1 MSVNYERLT
10 GSDEQLLTR
19 LFSKHVH
26 ERELAWKLIYKNDY
40 PAIRDF
46 IRKNHGSESD
56 ATDIF
61 QDGLM
66 ILHRNLYNGTFRE
79 EATIKTYIFRICRNL
94 WLKELQKKQKQIV
107 LTSEI
112 AACTGDDS
120 RAYLI
125 NVEIIALLMN
135 ELKDDCRNILIEY
148 YYNNKTM
155 AELKEMFNVNSIQ
168 AAKNKKLRCMGYLVR
183 LCKERGIKPTPPY

>member
-10 GSDEQLLTR
+10 GSDEHLLTR
-19 LFSKHVH
+19 LFSKHIL

-66 ILHRNLYNGTFRE
+66 IFYRNLYNGTFRE
-79 EATIKTYIFRICRNL
+79 EATIKTYIFRVCRNL
-94 WLKELQKKQKQIV
+94 WLKELQKRQKQLV
-107 LTSEI
+107 LSNEV
-112 AACTGDDS
+112 AANAEGDA
-120 RAYLI
+120 RAYLV
-125 NVEIIALLMN
+125 NVEIITLLMN
-135 ELKDDCRNILIEY
+135 ELKEDCRNILVEY
-148 YYNNKTM
+148 YYNNKDI
-155 AELKEMFNVNSIQ
+155 AGSLEESS
-168 AAKNKKLRCMGYLVR
+168 
-183 LCKERGIKPTPPY
+183 